1 MSRIS
6 DMLDKILAQYG
17 TSDTMKFFFEA
28 VAEELDLI
36 DTATTDLRGKR
47 WIDTGEG
54 VQLDGIGTIVD
65 RSRVLDKAIP
75 LPFFGFEGQPS
86 STGFK
91 QARLRSNLESYLS
104 TSNLNDVDY
113 RMVLWSKVTKNNSLC
128 YFDDTITSLQ
138 FVFNADT
145 VIVQDADNARYI
157 VGIGKVLSKNE
168 IILANSLDLLVRA
181 GGVKCDFMTNFDADN
196 VFGFSNQK
204 VALGFGQGSFANTF
218 YQ

>member
-1 MSRIS
+1 MSRVS

-17 TSDTMKFFFEA
+17 TSETMKYFFEA

-36 DTATTDLRGKR
+36 DNATTDLKEKR

-65 RSRVLDKAIP
+65 RSRVLQKAIP
-75 LPFFGFEGQPS
+75 LQFFGFEGQAS
-86 STGFK
+86 ATGFS
-91 QARLRSNLESYLS
+91 QARFRSYLETYLS
-104 TSNLNDVDY
+104 SATLSDAEY
-113 RMVLWSKVTKNNSLC
+113 RLVLWSKVSKNNSLC
-128 YFDDTITSLQ
+128 YFEDTISALQ
-138 FVFNADT
+138 FVFNANT

-157 VGIGKVLSKNE
+157 VGIGKVLSQNE

-204 VALGFGQGSFANTF
+204 IALGFNQGSFANTF